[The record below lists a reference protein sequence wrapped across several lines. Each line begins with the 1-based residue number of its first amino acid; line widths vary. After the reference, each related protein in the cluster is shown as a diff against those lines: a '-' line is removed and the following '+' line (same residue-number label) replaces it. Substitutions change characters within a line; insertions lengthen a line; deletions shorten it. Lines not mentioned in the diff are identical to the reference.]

1 MPWHERMEVVLSG
14 LWSPVAPC
22 WGETLKEQRG
32 LPLLQGDLKVEYRVS
47 MNDSPTGADAKGLNE
62 NIFVTTSFYSFSFL
76 RFFNCLHTL
85 GNGLTDEIIYLG
97 KYKTFRDVNIFIFL
111 SKLVFSLLMNLRGA
125 VSETLAENVKGK
137 IYRTDMAI

>member
-1 MPWHERMEVVLSG
+1 MKTS
-14 LWSPVAPC
+14 SS
-22 WGETLKEQRG
+22 QRHFI
-32 LPLLQGDLKVEYRVS
+32 L
-47 MNDSPTGADAKGLNE
+47 
-62 NIFVTTSFYSFSFL
+62 FL
-76 RFFNCLHTL
+76 FCGFFNCLHTL